1 MEIRMLKI
9 RTLKKVNTYVLRID
23 SNSTVNK
30 LPTFYFNF
38 SRFKDAA
45 TLSGETLAVHSQV
58 PRNLIKNVLLLS
70 LIFCD
75 FLDNLVLFIIIIIIA
90 IDVWFLTLL

>member
-1 MEIRMLKI
+1 MEIDLS
-9 RTLKKVNTYVLRID
+9 TYLSTYVLHID

-45 TLSGETLAVHSQV
+45 TLSGETLAVHCQV
-58 PRNLIKNVLLLS
+58 PGNLIKNVLLIS

-75 FLDNLVLFIIIIIIA
+75 FLDNLVLFIIIA